1 MGKSGMVAVKEL
13 SNIHIENIIDLLK
26 KELSLPENYRAALI
40 KYLNQ
45 TKNFLYYNKF
55 SNLETLSIVMLDY
68 DFDGEFFDL
77 DKVFYAEDLKKN
89 DYEVCFTENKVKGQ
103 MMAIYI
109 DIFGND
115 KREIKTL
122 KDFRAK

>member
-1 MGKSGMVAVKEL
+1 MGKSGMVAVKKL

-77 DKVFYAEDLKKN
+77 DKVFYAEDLKN
-89 DYEVCFTENKVKGQ
+89 NNYEVCFTENKVKGQ